1 MVATVGVTVADTG
14 AATGEVTVAATV
26 ADTVG
31 MVEVTVIKAL
41 AATTLSAS
49 VTVMAVAGE

>member
-1 MVATVGVTVADTG
+1 M
-14 AATGEVTVAATV
+14 EVTVVDTV
-26 ADTVG
+26 VDMVEVTMADTAG